1 MKDWKQIVVVNN
13 EMLWFSKFSNL
24 WIEEH
29 YFDLTFCETTKKPKT
44 PQNAKGTIL
53 IIMTQFDF
61 TEFFIFFDPLTNFKV
76 SLCVGKS
83 CRGALADASYQ
94 LCRYIGRRYSHT
106 FLSHS
111 LSELEKFREITVCVI
126 HVQCCLRHFDE
137 FFVLFLFQES

>member
-1 MKDWKQIVVVNN
+1 MNEWKKIVVANN
-13 EMLWFSKFSNL
+13 EMLWFSKFSKS
-24 WIEEH
+24 WIEDYH
-29 YFDLTFCETTKKPKT
+29 FDLTFWEINRPKT
-44 PQNAKGTIL
+44 HQNAKGTIL